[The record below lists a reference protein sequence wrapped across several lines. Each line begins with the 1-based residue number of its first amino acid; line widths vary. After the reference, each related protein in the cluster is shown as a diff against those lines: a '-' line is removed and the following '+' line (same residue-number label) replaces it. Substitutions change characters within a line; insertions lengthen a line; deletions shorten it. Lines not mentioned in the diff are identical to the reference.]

1 MLIVCLGETLN
12 WLALVLHRKAADLYH
27 HRKFLCVDYIGRETK
42 VLSCNTNCPKLLL
55 KIEMRYF
62 KSLTIRSAKLGS
74 SFSAIV
80 SSITVGYDVAI
91 WRVALVHAERN
102 GIPTGAE
109 GGSFSSRRGCRT
121 SEKKSKKQSEHHH
134 EPFSSLE
141 VSSELTNFSHLR
153 RFPSGTCAFAVT

>member
-1 MLIVCLGETLN
+1 MPTVNARLFGNSQFTGVGTKK
-12 WLALVLHRKAADLYH
+12 AVDFYHR
-27 HRKFLCVDYIGRETK
+27 RKFLCVDHIERETK
-42 VLSCNTNCPKLLL
+42 VLSCNMKCSKLQL
-55 KIEMRYF
+55 KIKMNYF
-62 KSLTIRSAKLGS
+62 ELLTIRSAKLGS

-91 WRVALVHAERN
+91 WRVALVQAERN

-121 SEKKSKKQSEHHH
+121 SEKKARNKPNIIMIH
-134 EPFSSLE
+134 SSLK
-141 VSSELTNFSHLR
+141 VTSELMNFSHLR